1 MKILDYINEQTVL
14 TDLGSGDKKG
24 VIDELAQPVAE
35 LTGLDHRE
43 IVRVLIER
51 ERLGSTGI
59 GDGIAIPHGKING
72 LESLV
77 LGFGLSRKGVNFDA
91 LDGKPTHIFFLLLSP
106 DNSTGIHLRILARIS
121 KLLKEAAFKEKLMQ
135 AKAQADII
143 STIGEVDE
151 DF

>member
-14 TDLGSGDKKG
+14 TDLRSGDKKG

-121 KLLKEAAFKEKLMQ
+121 KLLKEPAFKENLMQ
-135 AKAQADII
+135 AKAPADVI
-143 STIGEVDE
+143 STITEVDE

>member
-1 MKILDYINEQTVL
+1 MKILDYITADTIL
-14 TDLGSGDKKG
+14 TNLQATDKKG
-24 VIDELAQPVAE
+24 VIDELTEPVAA
-35 LTGLDHRE
+35 LTGLEQRN

-72 LESLV
+72 IESLV

-91 LDGKPTHIFFLLLSP
+91 LDGKPAYIFFLLLSA
-106 DNSTGIHLRILARIS
+106 DNSTGLHLRVLARIS
-121 KLLKEAAFKEKLMQ
+121 KLLRDQDFKEKLKR
-135 AKAQADII
+135 ANSAQQVMDVL
-143 STIGEVDE
+143 SEVDE

>member
-1 MKILDYINEQTVL
+1 MKILDYLNQQTVL
-14 TDLGSGDKKG
+14 TDLSSGDKKG

-77 LGFGLSRKGVNFDA
+77 LGFGLSRKGVNFDS

-135 AKAQADII
+135 AKAPTDVI
-143 STIGEVDE
+143 SIIGEVDE